1 MLLAKRLAVLLAVA
15 ATVILAGC
23 GGGASGAP
31 AASSAPSAAGGTAE
45 PGQPSA
51 TPAAAEPSGAPNDA
65 SAQFGGDI
73 CSALSKDDIE
83 GASYTQGK
91 AVFDSTDTQTDP
103 DTGLAVVCQ
112 YLVTF
117 NGSIAVVA
125 HSVSL
130 MDADEFATHE
140 AASIMEPTEPV
151 GGVGTEAY
159 LVGTAPGLYE
169 VWVHGP
175 HGYFKVSGQSKESD
189 IALAKAAVGRD

>member
-1 MLLAKRLAVLLAVA
+1 MPNAKRLVVLLAVA
-15 ATVILAGC
+15 ATVFLAGC
-23 GGGASGAP
+23 GGGASAAP
-31 AASSAPSAAGGTAE
+31 AASGGTAA

-51 TPAAAEPSGAPNDA
+51 TPAAESSSAPNEA

-73 CSALSKDDIE
+73 CSALTTDDIE

-130 MDADEFATHE
+130 MDADEFATHDD
-140 AASIMEPTEPV
+140 ASIMEPAVAVP
-151 GGVGTEAY
+151 GVGTEAW
-159 LVGTAPGLYE
+159 LVAYAPGLYE

-175 HGYFKVSGQSKESD
+175 HGYFKVSGQSKDSD
-189 IALAKAAVGRD
+189 IALAKAAVGRN